1 MPPSSTDEPAAEV
14 DSSSKWE
21 EQPAVTGRPNDIGP
35 GVYDIHS
42 PRVPTAAEVE
52 HLLRKAMDVVPV
64 ERLWVNPDCGLKTR
78 GWPETI
84 EQLKVMMEVTKKLRA
99 ELAAK

>member
-35 GVYDIHS
+35 DGPS
-42 PRVPTAAEVE
+42 ANSTFAERAQARNKQQRTEVAKSDE
-52 HLLRKAMDVVPV
+52 DEVKPERKAVA
-64 ERLWVNPDCGLKTR
+64 
-78 GWPETI
+78 
-84 EQLKVMMEVTKKLRA
+84 KKASAR
-99 ELAAK
+99 KGG